1 LFKNQPFPPVGTSV
15 QTPEHPP
22 SRQKMPFFTFS
33 NPGIKKMTKNE
44 DFLEERP
51 FWPVLVCSEWCVFVS
66 GGGHSAA

>member
-1 LFKNQPFPPVGTSV
+1 
-15 QTPEHPP
+15 
-22 SRQKMPFFTFS
+22 MPFFTFS